1 MPNNN
6 NSDLNNISLDQNTNN
21 TLEIQETN
29 SNDTSTPTDVYF
41 NIIENNTHGFV
52 NETKGNFTIF
62 YYHKGYP
69 LLMIGPHCKYK
80 IFKTQ

>member
-1 MPNNN
+1 MKYMPNNN

-41 NIIENNTHGFV
+41 NIIEHTEEIAAKEV
-52 NETKGNFTIF
+52 EIIKV
-62 YYHKGYP
+62 
-69 LLMIGPHCKYK
+69 
-80 IFKTQ
+80 